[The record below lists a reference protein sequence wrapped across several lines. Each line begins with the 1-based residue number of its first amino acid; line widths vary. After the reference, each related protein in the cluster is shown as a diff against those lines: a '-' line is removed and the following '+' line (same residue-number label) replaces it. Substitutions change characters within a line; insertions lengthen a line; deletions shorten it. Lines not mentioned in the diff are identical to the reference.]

1 MFDLLQNGV
10 DIYRSG
16 GPVMYPLGL
25 LSVVALAIIIE
36 RLWILRRTNYLEP
49 GVVQALS
56 GLLAGREYKSADD
69 YCRRHPGPFTELV
82 HTMVENRY
90 APYDELKEILSD
102 TGRRQLLSL
111 QRGLP
116 ALATIVGGAPL
127 LGLLGTVLGMINIF
141 KAVATGGSGINET
154 LATGISQALITTATG
169 LIIAIPAL
177 FTHSFLEAR
186 AVSIL
191 ADIEAQ
197 MMDFLHLV
205 RRPDVTG
212 EAPKEESDAAR

>member
-1 MFDLLQNGV
+1 
-10 DIYRSG
+10 
-16 GPVMYPLGL
+16 
-25 LSVVALAIIIE
+25 VALAIILE
-36 RLWILRRTNYLEP
+36 RLWVLRRTNYLEP
-49 GVVQALS
+49 GTVNALS
-56 GLLAGREYKSADD
+56 GLLGARDYKAAAD
-69 YCRRHPGPFTELV
+69 YCRRHLSPFTELV

-90 APYDELKEILSD
+90 APYDELKEILED
-102 TGRRQLLSL
+102 TGRRQLLGL

-141 KAVATGGSGINET
+141 RAVATGGSGINET

-205 RRPDVTG
+205 RRPDVDP
-212 EAPKEESDAAR
+212 EADEKKEK